1 MAGNQSSSA
10 SNNAASRIAR
20 LSATFRAVR
29 LEHLFAGITG
39 GVVSTLVLHPLDLLK
54 IRFAGNYTLL
64 KHCKDEILTLNVP
77 GMCVLSFL
85 NSIIVDDGKTAVN
98 RPQYRGLGH
107 AFYSIF
113 KQEGATGLYKG
124 VSPNVFGAGAAWGS
138 YFLL

>member
-1 MAGNQSSSA
+1 MNISIFRKTAPTKEAENMAGNQSSTA

-64 KHCKDEILTLNVP
+64 KRCKDE
-77 GMCVLSFL
+77 
-85 NSIIVDDGKTAVN
+85 
-98 RPQYRGLGH
+98 
-107 AFYSIF
+107 
-113 KQEGATGLYKG
+113 
-124 VSPNVFGAGAAWGS
+124 
-138 YFLL
+138 LLDPECTRNCTYYLF

>member
-1 MAGNQSSSA
+1 MKYS
-10 SNNAASRIAR
+10 
-20 LSATFRAVR
+20 
-29 LEHLFAGITG
+29 
-39 GVVSTLVLHPLDLLK
+39 K
-54 IRFAGNYTLL
+54 
-64 KHCKDEILTLNVP
+64 TLNVP
-77 GMCVLSFL
+77 GMYVLSFL